1 MAKRPPLSGRI
12 GSRFGG
18 RGMRR
23 RTRVIVA
30 ALFLV
35 IAGSFATT
43 LAANVQI
50 NGGAALEFGQGQIPA
65 IACDTQVVSAITE
78 EWNNDSRDF
87 HVQRITLSGLN
98 LASPTASADANDTG
112 CGTKVLRVSL
122 LDVQGSPLAL
132 GAGNPTEISFTVPTG
147 AADPV
152 ASPNTA
158 TVNVT
163 VPASA
168 ASGQA
173 VITLQSSPSPTARA
187 VAASVAR
194 VVLQTD

>member
-30 ALFLV
+30 ALFLI

-50 NGGAALEFGQGQIPA
+50 NGGNALEFGQGQVPA
-65 IACDTQVVSAITE
+65 IACDTEVTSAITE

-87 HVQRITLSGLN
+87 HVQKITLSGLN
-98 LASPTASADANDTG
+98 LASPSASANTSNTG
-112 CGTKVLRVSL
+112 CGTKILRVSL
-122 LDVQGSPLAL
+122 LDVDGNPLYL
-132 GAGNPTEISFTVPTG
+132 GAGNPTEISFPVPTG
-147 AADPV
+147 SANPV
-152 ASPNTA
+152 ATPSTA
-158 TVNVT
+158 SVAVT
-163 VPASA
+163 VPVSA

-173 VITLQSSPSPTARA
+173 VITLQSAPSPTARA
-187 VAASVAR
+187 IASSVAR